1 MKLEGLFDSHPQP
14 TMGRRRFLSRIGC
27 AVGASSILASG
38 RFRPLIAAQASEERK
53 ARNLVS
59 DENSKPGSTD
69 WQLTRV
75 RADRVGFRTPWIEG
89 YCSKQSVEPGESID
103 IMVSTDPVRRFGIE
117 IFRTG
122 YYGGRGAR
130 LMTTLGPFDGKVQP
144 TPAPGA
150 KNLHECLWQP
160 ATQLTIPSDWPSGVY
175 LGRLTTLVDENTE
188 PYWQSYVVFIV
199 RDERPADILFQCSD
213 NTWQAYNRWPNNYS
227 VYTHPKGGQGPW
239 ADVSFDRPYGRE
251 AQHAAVVNDPLTFG
265 SGEFLPLEFP
275 LAYWL
280 EQHGYDVTYC
290 SNSDML
296 APGHGLKCKAFISVG
311 HDEYWDLRQFRSV
324 ERMRDAGVNL
334 LFLSGN
340 AICWVTPLRAS
351 SDGRPNRIM
360 FRGGPYGG
368 DTTYAHRREAEHGPF
383 PEHGPD
389 EGYLM
394 GARNIEPVNGGGDWV
409 ITKPEHWIFAGT
421 GVKKR
426 DRIPG
431 LIGWEYHGDPPD
443 IPGLEIVA
451 AGTAWVGG
459 QNAQRWTATIYP
471 GPQRNFVFNAS
482 TIFWAQG
489 LSSPPGHT
497 LPWSH
502 WSRPHGPDERVQ
514 RITAN
519 LLRRAIE
526 RET

>member
-1 MKLEGLFDSHPQP
+1 MNDQPLPPDIPQSSLLD
-14 TMGRRRFLSRIGC
+14 RRAF
-27 AVGASSILASG
+27 LASLAAMTG
-38 RFRPLIAAQASEERK
+38 GAMLGPGGVAAAATPGLIR
-53 ARNLVS
+53 
-59 DENSKPGSTD
+59 DENARPGALD

-75 RADRVGFRTPWIEG
+75 RADKDGFRSPWIEG
-89 YCSKQSVEPGESID
+89 YCSKQSVQAGDSID
-103 IMVSTDPVRRFGIE
+103 IMVSTDPPRKFGIE
-117 IFRTG
+117 IFRMG

-130 LMTTLGPFDGKVQP
+130 LMKTLGPFDGKAQPAP
-144 TPAPGA
+144 TPGP
-150 KNLHECLWQP
+150 KNLHECRWEP
-160 ATQLTIPSDWPSGVY
+160 ATSVTIAGDWPSGVY
-175 LGRLTTLVDENTE
+175 LGRLTTLVDENVE
-188 PYWQSYVVFIV
+188 PYWQSFVVFIV
-199 RDERPADILFQCSD
+199 RDDRPADILFQCSD

-227 VYTHPKGGQGPW
+227 VYTHPRGGQGPW

-251 AQHAAVVNDPLTFG
+251 AQYTAVVNDPLTIG

-280 EQHGYDVTYC
+280 EQHGYDVSYC
-290 SNSDML
+290 ANSDMFT
-296 APGHGLKCKAFISVG
+296 PDHGLRCKAFISVG
-311 HDEYWDLRQFRSV
+311 HDEYWDIRQYRSV

-340 AICWVTPLRAS
+340 SVCWVTPFRAA

-368 DTTYAHRREAEHGPF
+368 DTERAQRREKQHGPF

-394 GARNIEPVNGGGDWV
+394 GARNIEPVNGGGDWIV
-409 ITKPEHWIFAGT
+409 VKPEHWIFAGT
-421 GVKKR
+421 GMKKG

-443 IPGLEIVA
+443 IPGLEVVA
-451 AGTAWVGG
+451 GGTAWQGG
-459 QNAQRWTATIYP
+459 VRPQKWTATYFP
-471 GPQRNFVFNAS
+471 GPKGNFVFNAS

-489 LSSPPGHT
+489 MSSPPGHT

-502 WSRPHGPDERVQ
+502 WSRPHGTDERVQ
-514 RITAN
+514 RITQN
-519 LLRRAIE
+519 LLERAIG
-526 RET
+526 RSA